1 MLEKKSLQII
11 TKTFNN
17 NVNSDY
23 TEKIK
28 QLDRSFDYQQNRNNY
43 WCFPEQ
49 SVLYGT
55 PFYQEA
61 SSDQKIALNHL
72 YWVMQYG
79 KIATDEVGTVFF
91 NQLTTS
97 VLAQNKDCAT
107 ICQELEL
114 ETAQEK
120 NHIHAFQ
127 RIGYLTRKSLLGKT
141 ILSHQY
147 HQTINQNWLNYLYR
161 YSYQLSRVFSQ
172 KILGNPSQFVED
184 YLTKADKNNNFRLP
198 VEGLIS
204 RLPTLFR
211 IPTAQM
217 LFLQCGT
224 SCFIAS
230 QFYAIRLIANLMLK
244 NWEYNYVKF
253 LKIQKKVGNFIPV
266 PTQVS
271 NYHFLDEYF
280 HTTMSKFISQEL
292 YQNDA
297 FAPPKSYEKM
307 IGNLMIY
314 STQLNLDGISAVIPY
329 RFIKDNG
336 SFVKIIFKLMT
347 SPLFGLS
354 EKDAIYWLK
363 KCFAQEH
370 EGFHLAYKNH
380 QRLLLNLQQTF
391 ASVNY
396 LWAANRE
403 MKIASS
409 VRIESALTSSK
420 KAFQEFSRLI

>member
-17 NVNSDY
+17 NCNSDY

-28 QLDRSFDYQQNRNNY
+28 QLDKSFDYEKNRHNY

-49 SVLYGT
+49 SILYGT

-61 SSDQKIALNHL
+61 SADQKIALNHL
-72 YWVMQYG
+72 YWFIQYS

-97 VLAQNKDCAT
+97 VLAQNQDCT
-107 ICQELEL
+107 TLCQELDL
-114 ETAQEK
+114 ETVQEK

-127 RIGYLTRKSLLGKT
+127 RIGYLTRKALLGKT
-141 ILSHQY
+141 ILSYQSN
-147 HQTINQNWLNYLYR
+147 QIINKNWLNYLYR
-161 YSYQLSRVFSQ
+161 YSYQFSRFFSQ
-172 KILGNPSQFVED
+172 KILGNPSQFLED
-184 YLTKADKNNNFRLP
+184 YLTKSGKNNNFRLP

-204 RLPTLFR
+204 RLPIVLR

-224 SCFIAS
+224 SGFIAS

-253 LKIQKKVGNFIPV
+253 LRTEKKAGRFIPV

-271 NYHFLDEYF
+271 NYHFLDEAF
-280 HTTMSKFISQEL
+280 HTTMSRFISQEL
-292 YQNDA
+292 YQNKA
-297 FAPPKSYEKM
+297 FAPPKAYEKM

-314 STQLNLDGISAVIPY
+314 STQLNLDGLSAVIPY

-336 SFVKIIFKLMT
+336 FFVKTIFKLMT
-347 SPLFGLS
+347 SSLFELS
-354 EKDAIYWLK
+354 EKDAIYWLE
-363 KCFAQEH
+363 KCFTQEH
-370 EGFHLAYKNH
+370 DGFHLAYKNH
-380 QRLLLNLQQTF
+380 QRLLLNLKQTF
-391 ASVNY
+391 ASVDY

-403 MKIASS
+403 MKMASS
-409 VRIESALTSSK
+409 VRIESAMMSSK
-420 KAFQEFSRLI
+420 KAFQEFSQLV